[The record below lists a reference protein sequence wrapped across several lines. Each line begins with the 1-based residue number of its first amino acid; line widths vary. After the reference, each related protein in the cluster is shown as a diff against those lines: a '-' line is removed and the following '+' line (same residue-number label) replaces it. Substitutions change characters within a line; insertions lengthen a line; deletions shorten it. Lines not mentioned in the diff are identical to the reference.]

1 MSIGEVFSKAFEL
14 WKKDVL
20 WLILAALVVGLV
32 IGIVAAI
39 MFAIIFGVALGGI
52 GLGFSSGSDSISG
65 VGAGMLVLA
74 FIGYVVGLF
83 VIMVLAM
90 TFYGG
95 MFEMVIG
102 AARQNRPV
110 VFSDLFSGFR
120 KFGSYAIFALVM
132 AGIVIGLSLLNIIPF
147 LGTLVM
153 IVALIWIEVI
163 WLYVLPLI
171 ADQGLS
177 FGEAQGRSR
186 TMVKDVGWWKT
197 FGMLILLMVA
207 IWVVALII
215 GLISSALT
223 KASSSVGSVIGGLL
237 FIVFEVIVGPYVI
250 CYVSTMY
257 LGSGGVEPALAG
269 AGAPQP
275 PVGGYA
281 VPPAPPQAPVTP
293 VTPAT
298 PAAPVT
304 PPITPET
311 AVAPPPPAPAAAAG
325 AATAVTAA
333 PASADPAAGEAQ
345 TAAADVADEA
355 PTEVAD
361 AAETAIPDAPDAPP
375 EAPQAPSSPPPPPQ
389 LS

>member
-32 IGIVAAI
+32 IGVIAAI
-39 MFAIIFGVALGGI
+39 MFAIIFGVALGGVGI
-52 GLGFSSGSDSISG
+52 GFSSGTDSING

-95 MFEMVIG
+95 IFEMVIG
-102 AARQNRPV
+102 AARENRPV
-110 VFSDLFSGFR
+110 VFSDLFSGFK

-132 AGIVIGLSLLNIIPF
+132 AGIVIALSLLNIIPL

-177 FGEAQGRSR
+177 FGEAQSRSR
-186 TMVKDVGWWKT
+186 AMVKDVGWWKT

-215 GLISSALT
+215 GLISSALS
-223 KASSSVGSVIGGLL
+223 KASSSAGSVIGGLL

-250 CYVSTMY
+250 CYISTMY
-257 LGSGGVEPALAG
+257 LGSGGAQPAVAG

-275 PVGGYA
+275 PLGGYA
-281 VPPAPPQAPVTP
+281 VPPAPPAPPQTPVTP
-293 VTPAT
+293 VTPAA

-304 PPITPET
+304 PPVTPET
-311 AVAPPPPAPAAAAG
+311 AAAPPPPAPA

-333 PASADPAAGEAQ
+333 PASADDAAAEAQ
-345 TAAADVADEA
+345 TAAAEVADEA
-355 PTEVAD
+355 TTDVAD
-361 AAETAIPDAPDAPP
+361 AAETAVPEAPVTPP

>member
-1 MSIGEVFSKAFEL
+1 M
-14 WKKDVL
+14 L

-32 IGIVAAI
+32 IGVIAAI
-39 MFAIIFGVALGGI
+39 MFAIIFGVALGGVGI
-52 GLGFSSGSDSISG
+52 GFSSGTDSING
-65 VGAGMLVLA
+65 VGAGMIVLA

-102 AARQNRPV
+102 AARENRPV
-110 VFSDLFSGFR
+110 VFGDLFSGFK

-132 AGIVIGLSLLNIIPF
+132 AGIVIALSLLNIIPL

-177 FGEAQGRSR
+177 FGEAQSRSR
-186 TMVKDVGWWKT
+186 AMVKDVGWWKT

-215 GLISSALT
+215 GLISSALS
-223 KASSSVGSVIGGLL
+223 KASSSAGSVIGGLL

-250 CYVSTMY
+250 CYISTMY
-257 LGSGGVEPALAG
+257 LGSGGAQPAVG
-269 AGAPQP
+269 RRQAPRTP
-275 PVGGYA
+275 PLGGYA
-281 VPPAPPQAPVTP
+281 VPPAPPAPPQTPVTP
-293 VTPAT
+293 VTPAA

-304 PPITPET
+304 PPVTPDDGGGPS
-311 AVAPPPPAPAAAAG
+311 APGPRPRPRRP
-325 AATAVTAA
+325 
-333 PASADPAAGEAQ
+333 
-345 TAAADVADEA
+345 
-355 PTEVAD
+355 
-361 AAETAIPDAPDAPP
+361 
-375 EAPQAPSSPPPPPQ
+375 
-389 LS
+389 

>member
-1 MSIGEVFSKAFEL
+1 MSIGDVFSKAFEL

-32 IGIVAAI
+32 IGVIAAI
-39 MFAIIFGVALGGI
+39 MFAIIFGVALGGV
-52 GLGFSSGSDSISG
+52 GLGLSSGGDSING
-65 VGAGMLVLA
+65 VGVGMLILA

-102 AARQNRPV
+102 AARENRPV
-110 VFSDLFSGFR
+110 VFGDLFSGFK

-132 AGIVIGLSLLNIIPF
+132 AGIVIALSLLNIIPL
-147 LGTLVM
+147 LGTLAM

-171 ADQGLS
+171 ADRGLT
-177 FGEAQGRSR
+177 FGEAQARSR
-186 TMVKDVGWWKT
+186 AMVKDVGWWKT

-207 IWVVALII
+207 IWAVALVI
-215 GLISSALT
+215 GLLSSALGR
-223 KASSSVGSVIGGLL
+223 ASESAGGIIGGLL
-237 FIVFEVIVGPYVI
+237 FIVFEVVVGPYVI

-269 AGAPQP
+269 GGAPTP

-281 VPPAPPQAPVTP
+281 VPPAPPAPPQAPVIP

-298 PAAPVT
+298 PAVPVT
-304 PPITPET
+304 PPLTPAT
-311 AVAPPPPAPAAAAG
+311 AAAPAPDAAAAG

-333 PASADPAAGEAQ
+333 TSADDAVDEA
-345 TAAADVADEA
+345 TAAADADA
-355 PTEVAD
+355 DAMTEVAD
-361 AAETAIPDAPDAPP
+361 SAETAVPEPPVTPP
-375 EAPQAPSSPPPPPQ
+375 EAPQAPTSPPPPQ